1 MKFWQNHED
10 FSSDANKLFLAIFE
24 RGYYDL

>member
-10 FSSDANKLFLAIFE
+10 FSSDANKLFSAIFE